1 MKHTCS
7 IPFCLAGFYNLNC
20 LLSTRLIHAHYP
32 FSLGFVCNAPPFL
45 PPALHLHSTFSLLT
59 PPLLQHWSTPSLSL
73 PLSAFAGGKTQLL
86 TSKSYSDSSWIAPSL
101 LSHTGFDA
109 TLQMRFSTLP
119 SPLFTW
125 RREIPMQLPILYSIS
140 SSGEVTLALHGWQST
155 FLQNCI
161 VIGQTQHCQ
170 SRRICGAT
178 Q

>member
-1 MKHTCS
+1 MLLPS
-7 IPFCLAGFYNLNC
+7 SP
-20 LLSTRLIHAHYP
+20 LLSTSTA
-32 FSLGFVCNAPPFL
+32 PFL
-45 PPALHLHSTFSLLT
+45 CLRHPSSNTGVHLLSL
-59 PPLLQHWSTPSLSL
+59 SLSL
-73 PLSAFAGGKTQLL
+73 PLPEERLL